1 MRGKS
6 FIFAILA
13 SIQVFAQQVPG
24 RYIVELDDAP
34 AATQL
39 LQQGRAARFQDA
51 EFLARAQ
58 AIQRR
63 QAVLQASLEAEG
75 AEVLASTHVVTN
87 TLIVRMPDSRIDRLT
102 SKSGVYRVHA
112 VDLYKPTL
120 DHALPLIH
128 VPEALAQIGGI
139 NNAGVGI
146 RIGIIDTGIDVT
158 HPGFQDPSLA
168 MPQGF
173 PRANKDSDLGYT
185 NSKIIVARSYHAASS
200 LTDTSIPR
208 DDVGHGTG
216 VAMVAAGASNTGI
229 YGLITGVAPKAY
241 LGNYKVFPDP
251 NSGAPTDLI
260 LRAIDDAVA
269 DGMDVINL
277 SLGLFPAARPSQDI
291 LVTAVENAV
300 AAGVLV
306 TVAAGNDGSD
316 PNTISSPA
324 TAPDAISVGSTRNDR
339 VFAASVTIAGGSPI
353 VALPG
358 DGPNSPAPI
367 AGRLADVARLDPTGL
382 ACSGLPAGSLSGTVA
397 LVLRGICTFEQK
409 LNTVQQ
415 AGAIAA
421 VIYTDAARPDAINM
435 AVGQASLPAAMVSYA
450 DGVALKQ
457 QLNSGSLTATLDFVL
472 RPLYVTPYRLSGFSS
487 RGPNTDNGIK
497 PDLLAPGDSI
507 STAKPISNGRSGSG
521 YVVESGTS
529 FSAPMVAG
537 AAAILKAARPG
548 LTAQQYRSLLINSA
562 STVVTDSGTQLA
574 VEQEGA
580 GLLNVFSA
588 LNETV
593 AVNPASVAFGIA
605 SGSASAIARTVTITN
620 VGTVPDTFHI
630 LVQPYPTSISA
641 PRVSIDTIQLDP
653 GQSQD
658 VAVQLVAGNFNSG
671 ADQGVITIQG
681 DQGPV
686 AASVPYWYGA
696 PSQTPSYLTILRTP
710 GSASAG
716 SRQTIIFRATDAEG
730 IPVNASPTVT
740 FTSGNGAVL
749 SVASADAQFPGAYN
763 AIVRLGS
770 GQNVIHIEVNG
781 LSTDVTITAN

>member
-1 MRGKS
+1 MRGKH

-13 SIQVFAQQVPG
+13 SIQLFAQHVPG
-24 RYIVELDDAP
+24 RYIVELDGP
-34 AATQL
+34 LAAAQTSRQ
-39 LQQGRAARFQDA
+39 AHPARFDDP
-51 EFLARAQ
+51 EFRARTE

-63 QAVLQASLEAEG
+63 QAVVQASLEAEG
-75 AEVLASTHVVTN
+75 AEVITSTHVVTN
-87 TLIVRMPDSRIDRLT
+87 TLTVRMADDRIHRLA
-102 SKSGVYRVHA
+102 SMPGVYRVHA

-120 DHALPLIH
+120 DHALPLIR
-128 VPEALAQIGGI
+128 VPDALAQIGGTS
-139 NNAGVGI
+139 NAGVGI
-146 RIGIIDTGIDVT
+146 RIGIVDTGIDVN
-158 HPGFQDPSLA
+158 HPGFQDPSLPV
-168 MPQGF
+168 PQGF
-173 PRANKDSDLGYT
+173 PRANKDSDLAYT
-185 NSKIIVARSYHAASS
+185 NTKIIVARSYHTGSS
-200 LTDTSIPR
+200 FTDTSIPS

-216 VAMVAAGASNTGI
+216 VAMIAAGVGNTGLF
-229 YGLITGVAPKAY
+229 GSITGVAPKAY

-260 LRAIDDAVA
+260 LKAIDDAVA

-277 SLGLFPAARPSQDI
+277 SLGLFPATRPSQDI
-291 LVTAVENAV
+291 LVSAIENAV

-324 TAPDAISVGSTRNDR
+324 TAPDAISVGSTPNDR
-339 VFAASVTIAGGSPI
+339 VFAGSVSLGGNLPF

-358 DGPNSPAPI
+358 DGPNSPVPVT
-367 AGRLADVARLDPTGL
+367 GPLADVAQLDPTGL
-382 ACSGLPAGSLSGTVA
+382 ACAGLPASSLSGTVA

-421 VIYTDAARPDAINM
+421 VIYTDAARPEPINM
-435 AVGQASLPAAMVSYA
+435 AVGQASLPASMVSYA

-457 QLNSGSLTATLDFVL
+457 QLSSGSLTATLDFTL
-472 RPLYVTPYRLSGFSS
+472 RPMAVSPYRLSSFSS

-497 PDLLAPGDSI
+497 PDLVAPGSSI
-507 STAKPISNGRSGSG
+507 STAKPISSGTSSG
-521 YVVESGTS
+521 GYAVVSGTS
-529 FSAPMVAG
+529 FSTPMVAG

-548 LTAQQYRSLLINSA
+548 LSAQQYRSLLINSA
-562 STVVTDSGTQLA
+562 STVVTDSGTQLP

-588 LNETV
+588 MNETV
-593 AVNPASVAFGIA
+593 AANPVAIAFGIG
-605 SGSASAIARTVTITN
+605 SGSTSAISRTVTITN
-620 VGTVPDTFHI
+620 VGTAADTFRI
-630 LVQPYPTSISA
+630 LVQPYAASGPVPRIS
-641 PRVSIDTIQLDP
+641 VDSVQLDP

-658 VAVQLVAGNFNSG
+658 VAVQLETANFNAG
-671 ADQGVITIQG
+671 ADQGVLTIQG
-681 DQGPV
+681 DHGLV

-696 PSQTPSYLTILRTP
+696 PSQTPRYLTILRAPAT
-710 GSASAG
+710 ASAG

-730 IPVNASPTVT
+730 IPVNASPAVT
-740 FTSGNGAVL
+740 FTSGGGTVL
-749 SVASADAQFPGAYN
+749 SIASADAQFPGAYS

-781 LSTDVTITAN
+781 FSGDVTITGN